1 MSFTQRASRKTI
13 ISILVSAALLSAGCQ
28 QEEEKQEQTTPESA
42 QQEQM
47 SVETAV
53 SKEQSYEQKTEVTPD
68 VLYGKITTA
77 LFAARPMDA
86 SMYGVS
92 EEIAGGYYQDKLPD
106 YSPAAEKA
114 LRQGLRHYADQLAML
129 KSDTIQGEEN
139 RKVVIDLAEYYS
151 GEKQFEF
158 GFIDAWMGHSPFIVS
173 QINGPAIDV
182 PNVLQ
187 NNHPIKSE
195 QNAKDYLARMALF
208 GDMVEGIKTKVL
220 ADAEQGWI
228 PPKVIINGALNFL
241 NGFTAAEPEQHALV
255 TNLQSK
261 LDKLDLPAEQKEKMM
276 FDAVSITKTTIYPA
290 YKTLAMVM
298 EDLLEKAPE
307 ESGIWAQP
315 GGAEFYRYAVSEL
328 GDTDLTPE
336 QVHQIGLEE
345 VDRITAEMDAIL
357 KSEGYKD
364 GTVGERMAALNEED
378 RFIYEDSDAGR
389 QKLLDDLN
397 GMLADINEVMPTQ
410 FATIPPYDVEIRRIP
425 VERQEGAPGGQY
437 TPPPLDGSEPGVYW
451 INLRDMKAN
460 PKFDLKTLTY
470 HEANPGHHW
479 QIALNMAQES
489 LPMIRR
495 IAPYNGYVEG
505 WALYSE
511 LVAWEMGMYKDDP
524 FGDLG
529 RLKAELFRAVRLVVD
544 TGMHH
549 KKWTREQAIDY
560 MAKTTGTAQS
570 DVVAEIERYMVWPG
584 QALGYKL
591 GMINIVR
598 QRERAKEE
606 LGEAFDIKEFHDLV
620 LLGGAVPMSVLNDKI
635 DAWIESKKPK
645 Y

>member
-1 MSFTQRASRKTI
+1 MSFIKHINRKTMV
-13 ISILVSAALLSAGCQ
+13 SLLVSAALLSSGCQ
-28 QEEEKQEQTTPESA
+28 QEEE
-42 QQEQM
+42 QQEQANQQQQ
-47 SVETAV
+47 VKTAV
-53 SKEQSYEQKTEVTPD
+53 SKDQAHDQAEASPEMLFD
-68 VLYGKITTA
+68 NITTT

-86 SMYGVS
+86 TMYGVS
-92 EEIAGGYYQDKLPD
+92 QEVAGGYYQDKLPD

-114 LRQGLRHYADQLAML
+114 LRQSLRHYADQLSEL

-139 RKVVIDLAEYYS
+139 RKVVIDLAHYYS
-151 GEKQFEF
+151 GEKQFDI
-158 GFIDAWMGHSPFIVS
+158 GFIDGWMGHSPFIVS

-182 PNVLQ
+182 PNLLQ
-187 NNHPIKSE
+187 NNHPIKNE
-195 QNAKDYLARMALF
+195 QNAKDYIARMAQF
-208 GDMVEGIKTKVL
+208 GDMIESVKSKVL
-220 ADAEQGWI
+220 ADADKGWI
-228 PPKVIINGALNFL
+228 PPKVIIKGALNFL
-241 NGFTAAEPEQHALV
+241 NGFIAVEPEQHALV
-255 TNLQSK
+255 TNLQNK
-261 LDKLDLPAEQKEKMM
+261 LDKLDLTAEQKEKMM

-290 YKTLAMVM
+290 YKNLAMVM

-315 GGAEFYRYAVSEL
+315 NGAEFYRYAVSEL
-328 GDTDLTPE
+328 GNTDLTPE
-336 QVHQIGLEE
+336 QVHQIGLDE
-345 VDRITAEMDAIL
+345 VERITAEMDAIL
-357 KSEGYKD
+357 KSEGYDK
-364 GTVGERMAALNEED
+364 GTVGERMAALNEEE
-378 RFIYEDSDAGR
+378 RFIYEDSDEGR

-397 GMLADINEVMPTQ
+397 GMLADINEVMPTR

-425 VERQEGAPGGQY
+425 VERQDGAPGGQY
-437 TPPPLDGSEPGVYW
+437 TPPPLDGSEPGIYW
-451 INLRDMKAN
+451 INLKDMKAN

-489 LPMIRR
+489 LPLIRR
-495 IAPYNGYVEG
+495 IAPYNAYVEG

-524 FGDLG
+524 YGDLG

-544 TGMHH
+544 TGLHH
-549 KKWTREQAIDY
+549 KKWTREQAIQY
-560 MAKTTGTAQS
+560 MAEKTGTAQS
-570 DVVAEIERYMVWPG
+570 SVISEIERYMVWPG

-591 GMINIVR
+591 GMLNIVD

-635 DAWIESKKPK
+635 DAWIESKKSK

>member
-1 MSFTQRASRKTI
+1 MSFTKRVNRKTMV
-13 ISILVSAALLSAGCQ
+13 SLLVSAALLSSGCQ
-28 QEEEKQEQTTPESA
+28 QEEE
-42 QQEQM
+42 QQEQA
-47 SVETAV
+47 SQQQQQVNTAV
-53 SKEQSYEQKTEVTPD
+53 SKEQAHKQAEASPEMLFD
-68 VLYGKITTA
+68 KITTT

-86 SMYGVS
+86 TMYGVS
-92 EEIAGGYYQDKLPD
+92 QEVAGGYYQDKLPD

-114 LRQGLRHYADQLAML
+114 LRQSLRHYAGQLAEL

-139 RKVVIDLAEYYS
+139 RKVVIDLAHYYS
-151 GEKQFEF
+151 GEKQFDI
-158 GFIDAWMGHSPFIVS
+158 GFIDGWMGHSPFIVS

-182 PNVLQ
+182 PNLLQ
-187 NNHPIKSE
+187 NNHPIKNE
-195 QNAKDYLARMALF
+195 QNAKDYIARMAQF
-208 GDMVEGIKTKVL
+208 GDMIESVKSKVR
-220 ADAEQGWI
+220 ADAEKGWI

-241 NGFTAAEPEQHALV
+241 NGFVAAEPEKHALV

-261 LDKLDLPAEQKEKMM
+261 LDKLDIPAEQKEKMM

-290 YKTLAMVM
+290 YKNLAMVM

-315 GGAEFYRYAVSEL
+315 NGPEFYRYAVSEL
-328 GDTDLTPE
+328 GDTELTPE
-336 QVHQIGLEE
+336 EVHQIGLDE
-345 VDRITAEMDAIL
+345 VERISAEMDAIL
-357 KSEGYKD
+357 KSEGYD
-364 GTVGERMAALNEED
+364 QGTVGERMAALNDED
-378 RFIYEDSDAGR
+378 RFIYEDSDEGR

-397 GMLADINEVMPTQ
+397 GMLAEITELMPTR

-425 VERQEGAPGGQY
+425 VERQDGAPGGQY
-437 TPPPLDGSEPGVYW
+437 TPPPLDGSEPGIYW
-451 INLRDMKAN
+451 INLKDMKAN

-489 LPMIRR
+489 LPLIRR
-495 IAPYNGYVEG
+495 IAPYNAYVEG

-524 FGDLG
+524 YGDLG

-544 TGMHH
+544 TGLHH
-549 KKWTREQAIDY
+549 KKWTREQAIQY
-560 MAKTTGTAQS
+560 MAEKTGTAQS
-570 DVVAEIERYMVWPG
+570 SVVSEIERYMVWPG

-591 GMINIVR
+591 GMLNIVE
-598 QRERAKEE
+598 QREKAKEE

-620 LLGGAVPMSVLNDKI
+620 LLGGAVPMSVLNEKI
-635 DAWIESKKPK
+635 DTWIESKKPK

>member
-1 MSFTQRASRKTI
+1 MSFTQRVNRKTI

-28 QEEEKQEQTTPESA
+28 QEEENQETQDVVEQEQAAVDS
-42 QQEQM
+42 
-47 SVETAV
+47 AV
-53 SKEQSYEQKTEVTPD
+53 SKEQSIKQQEEATPGMLFD
-68 VLYGKITTA
+68 KITTT

-86 SMYGVS
+86 TMYGVS
-92 EEIAGGYYQDKLPD
+92 QEVAGGYYQDKLPD

-114 LRQGLRHYADQLAML
+114 LRQGLRHYADQLATL
-129 KSDTIQGEEN
+129 KSDTVQGEEN
-139 RKVVIDLAEYYS
+139 RQVVIDLAHYYS
-151 GEKQFEF
+151 GDKKFDI
-158 GFIDAWMGHSPFIVS
+158 GFIDGWMGHSPFIVS

-182 PNVLQ
+182 PNLLQ
-187 NNHPIKSE
+187 NNHPIKNE
-195 QNAKDYLARMALF
+195 KNAKDYLVRLQSMGEMMESVKA
-208 GDMVEGIKTKVL
+208 KVL
-220 ADAEQGWI
+220 ADADKGWV

-241 NGFTAAEPEQHALV
+241 NGFIAAEPEKHALV

-261 LDKLDLPAEQKEKMM
+261 LDKLDIPSEQKEKMM

-290 YKTLAMVM
+290 YKNLAMVM

-315 GGAEFYRYAVSEL
+315 DGAEFYRYAVSEL

-336 QVHQIGLEE
+336 EVHQIGLDE
-345 VDRITAEMDAIL
+345 VERISAEMDAIL
-357 KSEGYKD
+357 KSEGYDK
-364 GTVGERMAALNEED
+364 GTVGERMASLNDEE
-378 RFIYEDSDAGR
+378 RFIYEDSDEGR
-389 QKLLDDLN
+389 KKLLNDLN
-397 GMLADINEVMPTQ
+397 GMLADINEVMPTR

-425 VERQEGAPGGQY
+425 VERQDGAPGGQY

-451 INLRDMKAN
+451 INLKDMKAN
-460 PKFDLKTLTY
+460 PNFDLKTLTY

-489 LPMIRR
+489 LPLIRR
-495 IAPYNGYVEG
+495 IAPYNAYVEG

-524 FGDLG
+524 YGDLG

-544 TGMHH
+544 TGLHH
-549 KKWTREQAIDY
+549 KKWTREQAIQY
-560 MAKTTGTAQS
+560 MSEKTGSAKS
-570 DVVAEIERYMVWPG
+570 SVVSEIERYMVWPG

-591 GMINIVR
+591 GMLNIVE
-598 QRERAKEE
+598 QREKAKEE

-635 DAWIESKKPK
+635 AAWIESKKPK

>member
-1 MSFTQRASRKTI
+1 MSFTKHINRKTMV
-13 ISILVSAALLSAGCQ
+13 SLLVSAALLGSGCQ
-28 QEEEKQEQTTPESA
+28 QEEE
-42 QQEQM
+42 QQVQANQQQQ
-47 SVETAV
+47 VKTAV
-53 SKEQSYEQKTEVTPD
+53 SKDLAHEQAEASPEMLFD
-68 VLYGKITTA
+68 NITTT

-86 SMYGVS
+86 TMYGVS
-92 EEIAGGYYQDKLPD
+92 QEVAGGYYQDKLPD
-106 YSPAAEKA
+106 YAPAAEKA
-114 LRQGLRHYADQLAML
+114 LRQSLRHYADQLSQL

-139 RKVVIDLAEYYS
+139 RKVVIDLAHYYS
-151 GEKQFEF
+151 GEKQFDI
-158 GFIDAWMGHSPFIVS
+158 GFIDGWMGHSPFIVS

-182 PNVLQ
+182 PNLLQ
-187 NNHPIKSE
+187 NNHPIKNE
-195 QNAKDYLARMALF
+195 QNAKDYIARMTHF
-208 GDMVEGIKTKVL
+208 GDMIESVKAKVL
-220 ADAEQGWI
+220 ADADKGWI
-228 PPKVIINGALNFL
+228 PPEVIIKGALNFL
-241 NGFTAAEPEQHALV
+241 NGFVAVEPEQHALV
-255 TNLQSK
+255 TNLQNK
-261 LDKLDLPAEQKEKMM
+261 LDKLDLTAEQKEKMM

-290 YKTLAMVM
+290 YKNLAMVM

-315 GGAEFYRYAVSEL
+315 NGAEFYRYAVSEL

-336 QVHQIGLEE
+336 QVHQIGLDE
-345 VDRITAEMDAIL
+345 VERITAEMDAIL
-357 KSEGYKD
+357 KSEGYDK
-364 GTVGERMAALNEED
+364 GTVGERMAALNEEE
-378 RFIYEDSDAGR
+378 RFIYEDSDEGR

-397 GMLADINEVMPTQ
+397 GMLADINEVMPTR

-425 VERQEGAPGGQY
+425 VERQDGAPGGQY
-437 TPPPLDGSEPGVYW
+437 TPPPLDGSEPGIYW
-451 INLRDMKAN
+451 INLKDMKAN

-489 LPMIRR
+489 LPLIRR
-495 IAPYNGYVEG
+495 IAPYNAYVEG

-524 FGDLG
+524 YGDLG

-544 TGMHH
+544 TGLHH
-549 KKWTREQAIDY
+549 KKWTREQAIQY
-560 MAKTTGTAQS
+560 MAEKTGTAQS
-570 DVVAEIERYMVWPG
+570 SVISEIERYMVWPG

-591 GMINIVR
+591 GMLNIVD

-635 DAWIESKKPK
+635 DAWIESKKPR

>member
-1 MSFTQRASRKTI
+1 MSFTKRVNRKTMV
-13 ISILVSAALLSAGCQ
+13 SLLVSAALLSGGCQ
-28 QEEEKQEQTTPESA
+28 QEEE
-42 QQEQM
+42 QQEQANQQQQ
-47 SVETAV
+47 VNTAV
-53 SKEQSYEQKTEVTPD
+53 SKEQAHKQSEASPEMLFD
-68 VLYGKITTA
+68 KITTT

-86 SMYGVS
+86 TMYGVS
-92 EEIAGGYYQDKLPD
+92 QEVAGGYYQDKLPD

-114 LRQGLRHYADQLAML
+114 LRQSLRHYADQLADL

-139 RKVVIDLAEYYS
+139 RKVVIDLAHYYS
-151 GEKQFEF
+151 GEKQFDI
-158 GFIDAWMGHSPFIVS
+158 GFIDGWMGHSPFIVS

-182 PNVLQ
+182 PNLLQ
-187 NNHPIKSE
+187 NNHPIKNE
-195 QNAKDYLARMALF
+195 QNAKDYIARMEQF
-208 GDMVEGIKTKVL
+208 GDMIESVKSKVL
-220 ADAEQGWI
+220 ADAEKGWI

-241 NGFTAAEPEQHALV
+241 NGFVAAEPEKHALV
-255 TNLQSK
+255 TNLQNK
-261 LDKLDLPAEQKEKMM
+261 LDKLDIPAEQKEKMM

-290 YKTLAMVM
+290 YKNLAMVM
-298 EDLLEKAPE
+298 EDLLEEAPE

-315 GGAEFYRYAVSEL
+315 NGAEFYRYAVSEL
-328 GDTDLTPE
+328 GDTELTPE
-336 QVHQIGLEE
+336 EVHQIGLDE
-345 VDRITAEMDAIL
+345 VERISAEMDAIL
-357 KSEGYKD
+357 KSEGYD
-364 GTVGERMAALNEED
+364 QGTVGERMAALNDED
-378 RFIYEDSDAGR
+378 RFIYEDSDEGR

-397 GMLADINEVMPTQ
+397 GMLADINELMPTR

-425 VERQEGAPGGQY
+425 VERQDGAPGGQY
-437 TPPPLDGSEPGVYW
+437 TPPPLDGSEPGIYW
-451 INLRDMKAN
+451 INLKDMKAN

-489 LPMIRR
+489 LPLIRR
-495 IAPYNGYVEG
+495 IAPYNAYVEG

-524 FGDLG
+524 YGDLG

-544 TGMHH
+544 TGLHH
-549 KKWTREQAIDY
+549 KKWTREQAIQY
-560 MAKTTGTAQS
+560 MAEKTGTAQS
-570 DVVAEIERYMVWPG
+570 SVVSEIERYMVWPG

-591 GMINIVR
+591 GMLNIVE

-635 DAWIESKKPK
+635 DAWIESNKPK

>member
-1 MSFTQRASRKTI
+1 MSFTKRVNRKTMV
-13 ISILVSAALLSAGCQ
+13 SLLVSAAVLSAGCQ
-28 QEEEKQEQTTPESA
+28 QEEE
-42 QQEQM
+42 QQEQANQQQQ
-47 SVETAV
+47 VKTAV
-53 SKEQSYEQKTEVTPD
+53 SKEQAHKQAKASPEMLFD
-68 VLYGKITTA
+68 KITTT

-86 SMYGVS
+86 TMYGVS
-92 EEIAGGYYQDKLPD
+92 QEVAGGYYQDKLPD

-114 LRQGLRHYADQLAML
+114 LRQSLRHYADQLSEL
-129 KSDTIQGEEN
+129 KSDTMQGEEN
-139 RKVVIDLAEYYS
+139 RKVVIDLAHYYS
-151 GEKQFEF
+151 GEKQFDI
-158 GFIDAWMGHSPFIVS
+158 GFIDGWMGHSPFIVS

-182 PNVLQ
+182 PNLLQ
-187 NNHPIKSE
+187 NNHPIKNE
-195 QNAKDYLARMALF
+195 QNAKDYIARMAQF
-208 GDMVEGIKTKVL
+208 GDMIESVKAKVL
-220 ADAEQGWI
+220 ADADKGWI
-228 PPKVIINGALNFL
+228 PPKVIIKGALNFL
-241 NGFTAAEPEQHALV
+241 NGFVAVEPEQHALV
-255 TNLQSK
+255 TNLQNK
-261 LDKLDLPAEQKEKMM
+261 LDKLDITAEQKEKMM

-290 YKTLAMVM
+290 YKNLAMVM

-315 GGAEFYRYAVSEL
+315 NGAEFYRYAVSEL

-336 QVHQIGLEE
+336 QVHQIGLDE
-345 VDRITAEMDAIL
+345 VERITAEMDAIL
-357 KSEGYKD
+357 KSEGYDK
-364 GTVGERMAALNEED
+364 GTVGERMAALNDEE
-378 RFIYEDSDAGR
+378 RFIYEDSDQGR

-397 GMLADINEVMPTQ
+397 GMLADINEVMPTR

-425 VERQEGAPGGQY
+425 VERQDGAPGGQY
-437 TPPPLDGSEPGVYW
+437 TPPPLDGSDPGVYW
-451 INLRDMKAN
+451 INLKDMKAN

-479 QIALNMAQES
+479 QIALNMSQES
-489 LPMIRR
+489 LPLIRR
-495 IAPYNGYVEG
+495 IAPYNAYVEG

-524 FGDLG
+524 YGDLG

-544 TGMHH
+544 TGLHH

-560 MAKTTGTAQS
+560 MAEKTGTAQS
-570 DVVAEIERYMVWPG
+570 SVVSEIERYMVWPG

-591 GMINIVR
+591 GMLNIVD
-598 QRERAKEE
+598 QREKAKEE

-635 DAWIESKKPK
+635 DAWIESKKSK

>member
-1 MSFTQRASRKTI
+1 MSFTKRVNRKTMV
-13 ISILVSAALLSAGCQ
+13 SLLVSAAVLSAGCQ
-28 QEEEKQEQTTPESA
+28 QEEE
-42 QQEQM
+42 QQEQA
-47 SVETAV
+47 SQQQQVETAV
-53 SKEQSYEQKTEVTPD
+53 SKEQAYKQTKVTPE
-68 VLYGKITTA
+68 VLYDKVTA
-77 LFAARPMDA
+77 TLFAARPMDA
-86 SMYGVS
+86 TMYGVS

-114 LRQGLRHYADQLAML
+114 LRQSLRHYADQLAEL
-129 KSDTIQGEEN
+129 NSDTIQGEEN
-139 RKVVIDLAEYYS
+139 RKVVIDLAHYYS
-151 GEKQFEF
+151 GEKQFDI
-158 GFIDAWMGHSPFIVS
+158 GFIDGWMGHSPFIVS

-182 PNVLQ
+182 PNLLQ
-187 NNHPIKSE
+187 NNHPIKNE
-195 QNAKDYLARMALF
+195 QNAKDYIARLEQF
-208 GDMVEGIKTKVL
+208 GDLIESVKSKVL
-220 ADAEQGWI
+220 ADAEKGWI

-241 NGFTAAEPEQHALV
+241 NGFIAAEPEQHALV
-255 TNLQSK
+255 TNLQTK
-261 LDKLDLPAEQKEKMM
+261 LDKLDIPAEEKEKMM

-290 YKTLAMVM
+290 YKNLAMVM

-315 GGAEFYRYAVSEL
+315 NGAEFYRYAVSEL

-336 QVHQIGLEE
+336 EVHQIGLDE
-345 VDRITAEMDAIL
+345 VERITAEMDAIL
-357 KSEGYKD
+357 KSEGYEE
-364 GTVGERMAALNEED
+364 GTVGERMAALNDEE
-378 RFIYEDSDAGR
+378 RFIYEDSDEGR

-397 GMLADINEVMPTQ
+397 GMLAEINEVMPTR

-425 VERQEGAPGGQY
+425 VERQDGAPGGQY
-437 TPPPLDGSEPGVYW
+437 TPPPLDGSDPGVYW
-451 INLRDMKAN
+451 INLKDMKAN

-479 QIALNMAQES
+479 QIALNMSQES
-489 LPMIRR
+489 LPLIRR
-495 IAPYNGYVEG
+495 IAPYNAYVEG

-524 FGDLG
+524 YGDLG

-544 TGMHH
+544 TGLHH

-560 MAKTTGTAQS
+560 MAEKTGTAQS
-570 DVVAEIERYMVWPG
+570 SVVSEIERYMVWPG

-591 GMINIVR
+591 GMLNIVD
-598 QRERAKEE
+598 QREKAKEE

-635 DAWIESKKPK
+635 DAWIESKKSK

>member
-1 MSFTQRASRKTI
+1 MSFTKRVNRKTMV
-13 ISILVSAALLSAGCQ
+13 SLLVSAALLSSGCQ
-28 QEEEKQEQTTPESA
+28 QEEE
-42 QQEQM
+42 QQEQA
-47 SVETAV
+47 SQQQQQVNTAV
-53 SKEQSYEQKTEVTPD
+53 SKEQANKQAEASPEMLFD
-68 VLYGKITTA
+68 KITTT

-86 SMYGVS
+86 TMYGVS
-92 EEIAGGYYQDKLPD
+92 QEVAGGYYQDKLPD

-114 LRQGLRHYADQLAML
+114 LRQSLRHYAGQLAEL

-139 RKVVIDLAEYYS
+139 RKVVIDLAHYYS
-151 GEKQFEF
+151 GEKQFGI
-158 GFIDAWMGHSPFIVS
+158 GFIDGWMGHSPFIVS

-182 PNVLQ
+182 PNLLQ
-187 NNHPIKSE
+187 NNHPIKNE
-195 QNAKDYLARMALF
+195 QNAKDYIARMAQF
-208 GDMVEGIKTKVL
+208 GDMIESVKSKVQ
-220 ADAEQGWI
+220 ADAEKGWI

-241 NGFTAAEPEQHALV
+241 NGFVAAEPEKHALV

-261 LDKLDLPAEQKEKMM
+261 LDKLDIPAEQKEKMM

-290 YKTLAMVM
+290 YKNLAMVM

-315 GGAEFYRYAVSEL
+315 NGPEFYRYAVSEL
-328 GDTDLTPE
+328 GDTELTPE
-336 QVHQIGLEE
+336 EVHQIGLDE
-345 VDRITAEMDAIL
+345 VERISAEMDAIL
-357 KSEGYKD
+357 KSEGYD
-364 GTVGERMAALNEED
+364 QGSVGERMAALNDEE
-378 RFIYEDSDAGR
+378 RFIYEDSDEGR

-397 GMLADINEVMPTQ
+397 GMLAEITELMPTR

-425 VERQEGAPGGQY
+425 VERQDGAPGGQY
-437 TPPPLDGSEPGVYW
+437 TPPPLDGSEPGIYW
-451 INLRDMKAN
+451 INLKDMKAN

-489 LPMIRR
+489 LPLIRR
-495 IAPYNGYVEG
+495 IAPYNAYVEG

-524 FGDLG
+524 YGDLG

-544 TGMHH
+544 TGLHH
-549 KKWTREQAIDY
+549 KKWTREQAIQY
-560 MAKTTGTAQS
+560 MAEKTGTAQS
-570 DVVAEIERYMVWPG
+570 SVVSEIERYMVWPG

-591 GMINIVR
+591 GMLNIVE
-598 QRERAKEE
+598 QREKAKEE

-620 LLGGAVPMSVLNDKI
+620 LLGGAVPMSVLNEKI
-635 DAWIESKKPK
+635 DTWIESKKPK

>member
-1 MSFTQRASRKTI
+1 MSFTQRTSRKTI

-28 QEEEKQEQTTPESA
+28 QEEEKQQATPESA
-42 QQEQM
+42 QQEQQ

-53 SKEQSYEQKTEVTPD
+53 SKEQSYEQKTEVTPE
-68 VLYGKITTA
+68 VLYGNITTA

-92 EEIAGGYYQDKLPD
+92 EEVAGGYYQDKLPD

-114 LRQGLRHYADQLAML
+114 LRQGLRHYADQLATL
-129 KSDTIQGEEN
+129 NADTVQGEEN
-139 RKVVIDLAEYYS
+139 RQVVIDLAQYYS
-151 GEKQFEF
+151 GDKKFDI
-158 GFIDAWMGHSPFIVS
+158 GFIDTWMGHSPFIVS

-182 PNVLQ
+182 PNLLQ

-195 QNAKDYLARMALF
+195 QNAKDYIARMAQF
-208 GDMVEGIKTKVL
+208 GDMIESVKSKVL
-220 ADAEQGWI
+220 ADAEKGWI

-241 NGFTAAEPEQHALV
+241 NGFIAAETEQHALV
-255 TNLQSK
+255 TNLQTK
-261 LDKLDLPAEQKEKMM
+261 LDKLDLPAKTKEEMM
-276 FDAVSITKTTIYPA
+276 FDAVSITKTIIYPA
-290 YKTLAMVM
+290 YKNLAMVM
-298 EDLLEKAPE
+298 EDLLDKAPE

-357 KSEGYKD
+357 KSEGYKE
-364 GTVGERMAALNEED
+364 GTVGERMAALNEEE
-378 RFIYEDSDAGR
+378 RFIYEDSDEGR

-397 GMLADINEVMPTQ
+397 GMLADINEVMPTR

-425 VERQEGAPGGQY
+425 VERQDGAPGGQY

-451 INLRDMKAN
+451 INLKDMKAN

-489 LPMIRR
+489 LPLIRR
-495 IAPYNGYVEG
+495 IAPYNAYVEG

-544 TGMHH
+544 TGLHH

-560 MAKTTGTAQS
+560 MAEKTGTAQS
-570 DVVAEIERYMVWPG
+570 SVVSEIERYMVWPG

-591 GMINIVR
+591 GMLNIVE